1 MAARRRKRR
10 NAEEA
15 PPEVPATSA
24 DEGSPLDLVDQLA
37 TEPAPELVAV
47 EVEQAPEPEPEP
59 EREEQER
66 PERAGFYV
74 AEGKCIYVAG
84 RHYRSGD
91 QVDRR
96 RVSGATFDS
105 LYEKGVIVFR

>member
-15 PPEVPATSA
+15 STEVPAASA
-24 DEGSPLDLVDQLA
+24 DDGSALDLVDQQA

-47 EVEQAPEPEPEP
+47 EVEQAPEP

-74 AEGKCIYVAG
+74 AEGRCIYVAG

-96 RVSGATFDS
+96 RVSGATFES

>member
-1 MAARRRKRR
+1 MPAA
-10 NAEEA
+10 
-15 PPEVPATSA
+15 SA

-47 EVEQAPEPEPEP
+47 EVEQAPKPKPKPEP

>member
-10 NAEEA
+10 SAEEA
-15 PPEVPATSA
+15 SPEVPAASA

-47 EVEQAPEPEPEP
+47 EVERAPKPEP